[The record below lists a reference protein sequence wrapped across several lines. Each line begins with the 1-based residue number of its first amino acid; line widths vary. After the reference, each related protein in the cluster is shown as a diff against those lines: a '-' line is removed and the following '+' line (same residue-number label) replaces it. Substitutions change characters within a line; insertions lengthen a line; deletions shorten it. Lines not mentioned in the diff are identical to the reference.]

1 MKPDF
6 SCTAKVNDCEC
17 ADIAARSRLS
27 RWAKG
32 WCASALLHAS
42 TRVAVTVP
50 ASMRRRGRGGLPGAR
65 ARFCVRRWH
74 GSPLVHPLAKL
85 RNLATCG
92 NARSAVAEGAFP
104 GTRTRIYAMRRQG
117 SRLVHPRLARIAP
130 RVPARGAAGFR
141 DLGKRRQRRV
151 RKRFFGCTSPFLCQR
166 CLASNV
172 ESRPYRR
179 KTCLTRSG
187 VLII

>member
-1 MKPDF
+1 MYAISAQNGLQTRTWRRYRCMKPGF
-6 SCTAKVNDCEC
+6 SCTVKVNDCEC

-117 SRLVHPRLARIAP
+117 SRLVHPGLTQIAAC
-130 RVPARGAAGFR
+130 VPAPESGQLGGFPRPAVQCSPQLNCTRGRGW
-141 DLGKRRQRRV
+141 
-151 RKRFFGCTSPFLCQR
+151 
-166 CLASNV
+166 
-172 ESRPYRR
+172 
-179 KTCLTRSG
+179 
-187 VLII
+187 